1 MKKIILIT
9 IALLSVSN
17 FAKKEDYRENIRV
30 TGSSAQVAFDKAQ
43 DMVAEIKGAKGSV
56 KLSYLKECNLS
67 ASADSRDVFWF
78 KRNAWTNSS
87 SVYLNHV
94 TGTYTAIVKVSCK
107 K

>member
-43 DMVAEIKGAKGSV
+43 DMVAEIKGA
-56 KLSYLKECNLS
+56 
-67 ASADSRDVFWF
+67 
-78 KRNAWTNSS
+78 
-87 SVYLNHV
+87 
-94 TGTYTAIVKVSCK
+94 
-107 K
+107 